1 MQEHLQANVQANKKI
16 QLENLMQEHLQAN
29 GNKKQESFTGL
40 GPTAINLGANLRTW
54 SDQ

>member
-1 MQEHLQANVQANKKI
+1 MQEHLQANGNKKI

-29 GNKKQESFTGL
+29 GNKKQESFTGP
-40 GPTAINLGANLRTW
+40 GQAAINLGANLRTW